1 MGDVV
6 LIQYEDKSKPGTFR
20 LGVIIAVEEDRD
32 GLVRTVTVQYSL
44 LADLPVQDRLL
55 YRGVEEE
62 KVEGTSS
69 ETSVN
74 IACRGKESEQ

>member
-74 IACRGKESEQ
+74 IARRGKVSEQ